1 MRIFCLTPLT
11 SGASRQRRVVLHGFD
26 LPARSLVIA
35 GLAFV
40 PAVLVTA
47 IAWSLVGETA
57 LFAVPAVEGLAFWLI
72 ETRTRSGLRLKT
84 YQALNDKRK
93 AKREVGKFFV
103 AGREFDPAGEE
114 WYVVRSGSVPSRPLF
129 AAAIGSRGP

>member
-26 LPARSLVIA
+26 LPARALVIA

-47 IAWSLVGETA
+47 IAWALVGE
-57 LFAVPAVEGLAFWLI
+57 LGLLAVPLVEGLAFWLI
-72 ETRTRSGLRLKT
+72 ETRTRSGLKLKM
-84 YQALNDKRK
+84 
-93 AKREVGKFFV
+93 
-103 AGREFDPAGEE
+103 
-114 WYVVRSGSVPSRPLF
+114 
-129 AAAIGSRGP
+129 